1 MGAQRDR
8 YEEWFAKLRGPR
20 NAADEATALRAA
32 DAYDAMKQSGRP
44 SQSYLDDLVSA
55 AGDPHRLV
63 WNCAVDLL
71 SRSLKEWPEV
81 AILIAAMLQDR
92 RSTTRFSAMCSV
104 EECMPTHVAGEMI
117 EAGLSDRSGQVRWK
131 AAEAANRLN
140 RTEFVPLLER
150 VVKAEKPGRTRRSLE
165 HSLRMLRDGYIL
177 ESKGDGSYSLSINTA
192 EGCAGKFVSET
203 ELKSKGIES
212 LVADFRRSRDTT
224 AR

>member
-8 YEEWFAKLRGPR
+8 YEDWFAKRRGPR
-20 NAADEATALRAA
+20 NAADEAAALRAA

-63 WNCAVDLL
+63 WGCAVDLL
-71 SRSLKEWPEV
+71 SKSLREWPEV
-81 AILIAAMLQDR
+81 AVAIAAMLQDR
-92 RSTTRFSAMCSV
+92 RSTTRFSAMCCVKES
-104 EECMPTHVAGEMI
+104 MPTDVAGAMI
-117 EAGLSDRSGQVRWK
+117 QAGLADRSGQVRWK
-131 AAEAANRLN
+131 AAEAADRLK

-150 VVKAEKPGRTRRSLE
+150 VVKAEKPGKTRGSLE

-177 ESKGDGSYSLSINTA
+177 ESMGDGTYSVWINTA
-192 EGCAGKFVSET
+192 EGGAGKFITET
-203 ELKSKGIES
+203 ELKSKGIDS

-224 AR
+224 AG